1 MILGRGLDEQR
12 EAERWGGMGWT
23 GREDGVFHQPRLIW
37 FQVTENPTQTS
48 LKHQD
53 AKYVNG
59 SASGVI

>member
-1 MILGRGLDEQR
+1 M
-12 EAERWGGMGWT
+12 AWGGLE
-23 GREDGVFHQPRLIW
+23 EDGVFHQPRLIW

-53 AKYVNG
+53 TKYVNG